1 MPGCGN
7 SGSKEE
13 EIFGETGV
21 ENVHGAHPS
30 AGVDEHPS
38 RIRYDACSVALSQL
52 AFDLFVSDLVTLTLY
67 WDPFRRSSYSFYV
80 LTGVLFGYGRD
91 SVVIERIRLG
101 VDPQV
106 D

>member
-67 WDPFRRSSYSFYV
+67 WDPFS
-80 LTGVLFGYGRD
+80 L
-91 SVVIERIRLG
+91 VVTHPMSLPACFLAMVAIAS
-101 VDPQV
+101 
-106 D
+106 